1 MAGKIVADQIEHSTA
16 GSVSTQYVIEGSA
29 KAWINFQGDSTAS
42 DTADYTRDSLNLSV
56 TLDNGTG
63 NYTLGFTSNMGNAN
77 YCAVSSGHSTN
88 IVERNSQHT
97 HVVAFTTSNFIIL
110 CNNSSSLARD
120 WALSTATVHGDLA

>member
-16 GSVSTQYVIEGSA
+16 GSLDTSYVVNGSA
-29 KAWINFQGDSTAS
+29 KAWINFNGDSTAS

-77 YCAVSSGHSTN
+77 YCAVSSGHNNNT
-88 IVERNSQHT
+88 VQHNSNHT
-97 HVVAFTTSNFIIL
+97 HVVAFTTSNFRIL
-110 CNNSSSLARD
+110 CNNSSSQARD
-120 WALSTATVHGDLA
+120 WTLSTAKVHGDLA

>member
-1 MAGKIVADQIEHSTA
+1 MAGKIIADQIEHSTA
-16 GSVSTQYVIEGSA
+16 GSLDTSYVVNGSA
-29 KAWINFQGDSTAS
+29 KAWINFDGDSTGAV
-42 DTADYTRDSLNLSV
+42 ADYDRDSLNLSV